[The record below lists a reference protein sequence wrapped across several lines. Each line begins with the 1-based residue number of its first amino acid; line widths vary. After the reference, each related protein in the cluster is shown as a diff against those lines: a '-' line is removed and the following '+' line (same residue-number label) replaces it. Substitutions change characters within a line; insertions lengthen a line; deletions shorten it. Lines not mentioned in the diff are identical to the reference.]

1 MTEADK
7 LFHYDE
13 QAEKTILGS
22 MLEYKEVI
30 PICMEML
37 EQDSFFFMPHQ
48 IIFAAS
54 KELYNTG
61 KGIDQITL
69 SSHLEESELNRIGGI
84 DYLFNLEKGIPT
96 TPNIKDYINIVI
108 DSHTRR
114 QLDTSAKQILML
126 TQEGLDIKETTSQAQ
141 ALILKVNSDV
151 LLNEQLSISE
161 QANNAYEHLLKL
173 SKGEYTEISTG
184 YTNLNALTNG
194 FHRKEFTIIAGLP
207 SVGKSGLA
215 HNMLYNIAV
224 EENNTAVLFCYE
236 SNHIQVILRMLSAQS
251 NVNLHEN
258 PKLALSEDVIN
269 ILAKIKNSNLI
280 IEDMCPRSVEYAV
293 SHCRRLKLEHP
304 ELSVAIFD
312 HIHLM
317 TADTGQYSSPEREVS
332 KISGTLKDL
341 AKSLNI
347 AIIGICQMS
356 RASIRRA
363 DTRPMLDDLR
373 HSGSL
378 EQDADLVMFV
388 YREDYYDSL
397 TISPVSAV
405 ELIVRK
411 NRNGPI
417 GTISFEYNRA
427 LSLFTETNI

>member
-1 MTEADK
+1 MAEADK
-7 LFHYDE
+7 FFHYDE
-13 QAEKTILGS
+13 RAEKTILGS
-22 MLEYKEVI
+22 MLEDKEVI
-30 PICMEML
+30 PLCMEML

-54 KELYNTG
+54 VELYNAG
-61 KGIDQITL
+61 KSIDQITL
-69 SSHLEESELNRIGGI
+69 SSQLEEQDLNRIGGI
-84 DYLFNLEKGIPT
+84 DYLFDLEHRIPST
-96 TPNIKDYINIVI
+96 TNIKDYIDIVI
-108 DSHTRR
+108 DSHIRR
-114 QLDTSAKQILML
+114 QLDASAKQILML
-126 TQEGLDIKETTSQAQ
+126 TKEQLGINETITQAQ
-141 ALILKVNSDV
+141 ELILKVNSDV
-151 LLNEQLSISE
+151 LLDEQLTISE
-161 QANNAYEHLLKL
+161 QANNTYEHLLKL
-173 SKGEYTEISTG
+173 EKGEYIEISTG
-184 YTNLNALTNG
+184 YSNLNTLTNG
-194 FHRKEFTIIAGLP
+194 FHRKEFAIIAGLP

-224 EENNTAVLFCYE
+224 EENGVAVLFCYE

-251 NVNLHEN
+251 GINLQET
-258 PKLALSEDVIN
+258 PKLALSEDIIN

-280 IEDMCPRSVEYAV
+280 IEDTCPRSIEYAI

-304 ELSVAIFD
+304 DLSVVIFD
-312 HIHLM
+312 HLHLM

-332 KISGTLKDL
+332 TISGMLKDL

-347 AIIGICQMS
+347 AVIGICQMS

-378 EQDADLVMFV
+378 EQDSDLVMFV

-397 TISPVSAV
+397 TISPVSEV

-417 GTISFEYNRA
+417 GTIAFEYNRA